1 MAQMQTPSTVHAEFD
16 HMCEL
21 LEDFEPLPTYATAP
35 HEPAPEPEPERE
47 KDSLDQLILAGLVS
61 PV

>member
-1 MAQMQTPSTVHAEFD
+1 MAQMQTPSTVHVEFD

-21 LEDFEPLPTYATAP
+21 LEDFEPLPS
-35 HEPAPEPEPERE
+35 HPAPPAEFVPEAEPERE
-47 KDSLDQLILAGLVS
+47 EQVLDRQILAGLVT